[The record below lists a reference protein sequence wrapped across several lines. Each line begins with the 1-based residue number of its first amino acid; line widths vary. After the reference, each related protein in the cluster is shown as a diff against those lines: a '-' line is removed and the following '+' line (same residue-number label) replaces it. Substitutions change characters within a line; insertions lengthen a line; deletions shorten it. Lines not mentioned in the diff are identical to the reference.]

1 MKWYQEWSQ
10 ETNLQSLVLGI
21 SLLVPLDSSEMIR
34 SLPVRNGVL
43 LIRDTQ
49 WQYNE
54 AAASSCDEAS
64 AVGAARTWVALD
76 LHSSNDICK
85 DL

>member
-1 MKWYQEWSQ
+1 M
-10 ETNLQSLVLGI
+10 
-21 SLLVPLDSSEMIR
+21 PLDSSEMIR

-43 LIRDTQ
+43 LICDKQ
-49 WQYNE
+49 WHYNE
-54 AAASSCDEAS
+54 AAASACDEAS

-76 LHSSNDICK
+76 FHSSNDVCK